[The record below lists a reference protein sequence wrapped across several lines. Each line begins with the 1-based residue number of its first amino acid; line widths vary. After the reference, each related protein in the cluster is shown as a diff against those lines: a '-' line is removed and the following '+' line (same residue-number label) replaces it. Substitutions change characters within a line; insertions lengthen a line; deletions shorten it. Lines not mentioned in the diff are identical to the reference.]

1 MSLSL
6 VTGAAAAVAG
16 GSLAASQTASTDFAG
31 IAQIIAATAT
41 LVAAIG
47 GLVIALQKKSS
58 AKEMIELARA
68 LRGEPEPPDEAD
80 DT

>member
-1 MSLSL
+1 MSVS
-6 VTGAAAAVAG
+6 VITGAAVTVAG
-16 GSLAASQTASTDFAG
+16 GSLAAAHSGTDFAG

-58 AKEMIELARA
+58 AKEMIEFARA
-68 LRGEPEPPDEAD
+68 MRGDVAGPDEPD
-80 DT
+80 E

>member
-1 MSLSL
+1 MAITI
-6 VTGAAAAVAG
+6 VTGFATVLAGSSFAAAQAG
-16 GSLAASQTASTDFAG
+16 TDYAG
-31 IAQIIAATAT
+31 IAQIIAASAT

-68 LRGEPEPPDEAD
+68 LRGEPEPPDGPDE
-80 DT
+80 